1 MSKTRTLRTI
11 GILFAIGAYL
21 LSIVTLSPAGA
32 ETASVPVTVTASPT
46 VGLADGQAI
55 TVTVTA
61 GSSVIYGIEA
71 RQCSSTAGSID
82 YTADFSPTISGKC
95 AARALGSAG
104 ADVFQSVTAV
114 APYSS
119 ATLNFKVGKGTST
132 FDLQSGGSATVTCN
146 GTNDCKLTLLLQVSG
161 GTVFQSIPFGWTDSP
176 PATPG
181 QPTAVAGNTSATVTV
196 VAPTSGGTP
205 VSYTVTASPGGAQCT
220 VTGASGSCTITG
232 LTNGTPY
239 TFTSTATNLAGT
251 SSSSVASA
259 SVTPRVTGGARFN
272 AVTPVRILDTR
283 TTTTPSGQP
292 GRVVNGGVLDVQI
305 TGVNGIPVDATAVIM
320 NLTAVL
326 PTAPGF
332 LTAFPKG
339 VPQPLASNVNFGPG
353 DVVPNLVTVGIG
365 TGGKVSIVNQGG
377 TNDVLADVVGY
388 YSPVSGSYFTSV
400 TPLRALDT
408 RDGTGATRARVGA
421 GGEVSLQITGVG
433 GVPADATGVVLNVT
447 GILPTAPG
455 FVTVYPN
462 GVDRPLASN
471 LNFVPNDVVPNLV
484 IVGVGT
490 SGRVKL
496 FNGSGS
502 IDLVADIVGYYSP
515 DATGKTFFPVTP
527 VRALDTRSGVGGYS
541 SPVGPGGSIDLII
554 RGANSIPNEAS
565 AIVLNATAVLPSAP
579 SYLTFYPSGV
589 GRPLASNLNYGPG
602 DVVPNLVQVGIGG
615 NGKVSIF
622 NGAGAVNVVADL
634 TGYFA

>member
-1 MSKTRTLRTI
+1 M
-11 GILFAIGAYL
+11 
-21 LSIVTLSPAGA
+21 
-32 ETASVPVTVTASPT
+32 
-46 VGLADGQAI
+46 
-55 TVTVTA
+55 
-61 GSSVIYGIEA
+61 
-71 RQCSSTAGSID
+71 
-82 YTADFSPTISGKC
+82 
-95 AARALGSAG
+95 
-104 ADVFQSVTAV
+104 
-114 APYSS
+114 
-119 ATLNFKVGKGTST
+119 
-132 FDLQSGGSATVTCN
+132 
-146 GTNDCKLTLLLQVSG
+146 
-161 GTVFQSIPFGWTDSP
+161 
-176 PATPG
+176 
-181 QPTAVAGNTSATVTV
+181 
-196 VAPTSGGTP
+196 
-205 VSYTVTASPGGAQCT
+205 
-220 VTGASGSCTITG
+220 
-232 LTNGTPY
+232 
-239 TFTSTATNLAGT
+239 
-251 SSSSVASA
+251 
-259 SVTPRVTGGARFN
+259 
-272 AVTPVRILDTR
+272 
-283 TTTTPSGQP
+283 
-292 GRVVNGGVLDVQI
+292 
-305 TGVNGIPVDATAVIM
+305 
-320 NLTAVL
+320 
-326 PTAPGF
+326 
-332 LTAFPKG
+332 
-339 VPQPLASNVNFGPG
+339 
-353 DVVPNLVTVGIG
+353 
-365 TGGKVSIVNQGG
+365 
-377 TNDVLADVVGY
+377 
-388 YSPVSGSYFTSV
+388 

-554 RGANSIPNEAS
+554 RGANAIPNEAS

-615 NGKVSIF
+615 SGKVSIF